1 MASQEKLHTYLKQVV
16 LELEKTRRRLRE
28 VEMGARE
35 PIAIVG
41 MACRYPGGLESP
53 ADLWSAV
60 AEGRD
65 LISEW
70 PSDRGWYGEPYFDGE
85 SQTSRL
91 GAPIGGFLA
100 DVSAFD
106 AEFFGLSSSEALA
119 MHPHQRLA
127 LECAWEAFE
136 RGGIDPSSVR
146 GSDTG
151 VFLGV
156 TSIPYETLGEG
167 VDGDSPLMVAGH
179 MTSMAAG
186 RISYLFGL
194 EGPAMALDTA
204 CSSSLV
210 AIHQA
215 VGSLRSGECSMA
227 LAGGASIMM
236 SPPSFFALAQGMA
249 SASDVRCKSFSAS
262 ADGAGWGEG
271 LGLLLLERLSDA
283 RRNQHP
289 VWAVVRGSA
298 VKHDGASNAPRA
310 PNGLA

>member
-1 MASQEKLHTYLKQVV
+1 
-16 LELEKTRRRLRE
+16 
-28 VEMGARE
+28 
-35 PIAIVG
+35 
-41 MACRYPGGLESP
+41 
-53 ADLWSAV
+53 
-60 AEGRD
+60 
-65 LISEW
+65 
-70 PSDRGWYGEPYFDGE
+70 
-85 SQTSRL
+85 
-91 GAPIGGFLA
+91 
-100 DVSAFD
+100 
-106 AEFFGLSSSEALA
+106 